1 MLSIS
6 HFSMRGVLEIVSLN
20 MNKKIDI
27 INPTKKGLCMAI
39 KTEYAQA
46 GWSSMFRDDG
56 FRMTGIKETIS
67 EPCTCAIRGR
77 YVGEYEGYVQT
88 LDQGGNVAN
97 CVTTVKKDS
106 MIIEPQYRI
115 RKLTERECFRLM
127 DVDEKYINAIQR
139 AGISKT
145 QQYKMAGNSI
155 VVSCMEHIFRKLF
168 INKEVEPNKDGQ
180 LSLFM

>member
-1 MLSIS
+1 MSNWKVIERVFINQTSNGCAPTITCSQGQSSIVNMLSLS
-6 HFSMRGVLEIVSLN
+6 HFPMGGVLEIVSLN
-20 MNKKIDI
+20 MKKKIDI

-77 YVGEYEGYVQT
+77 YVGENEGYVQT
-88 LDQGGNVAN
+88 LEQGRNVAN
-97 CVTTVKKDS
+97 CVTTVKNDS

-127 DVDEKYINAIQR
+127 DVDEKYINAI
-139 AGISKT
+139 
-145 QQYKMAGNSI
+145 
-155 VVSCMEHIFRKLF
+155 
-168 INKEVEPNKDGQ
+168 
-180 LSLFM
+180 

>member
-1 MLSIS
+1 
-6 HFSMRGVLEIVSLN
+6 

-27 INPTKKGLCMAI
+27 INPTKNGLCMAI
-39 KTEYAQA
+39 KTEYAKV

-56 FRMTGIKETIS
+56 FKMTGIKETIS

-77 YVGEYEGYVQT
+77 YVGEDGKYIQALEK
-88 LDQGGNVAN
+88 GGNVAN
-97 CVTTVKKDS
+97 CVTSVQKIS
-106 MIIEPQYRI
+106 MVVEPSYRI

-139 AGISKT
+139 SGISKT

-180 LSLFM
+180 ISLFM